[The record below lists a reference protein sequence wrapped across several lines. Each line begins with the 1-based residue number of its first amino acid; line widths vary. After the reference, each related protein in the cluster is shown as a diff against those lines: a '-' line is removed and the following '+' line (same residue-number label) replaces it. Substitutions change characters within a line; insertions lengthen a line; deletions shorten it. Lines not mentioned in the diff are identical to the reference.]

1 MGSGVAKGHAARG
14 VTPLRLS
21 IKAGPSAVRAVC
33 REAET
38 CPCVSS
44 AVPPLQWPQAFRWDR
59 LERRLPSWSGYYAP
73 TTGRLSG
80 CLASLVAPPSH
91 LCVEARGEILAWHV
105 ASHIFDLPFRCDAA
119 ECMRRPIGS
128 RVHRER
134 SQRARAKRPAHGR
147 PTKHEVPQPSSSKVA
162 MRVRDGPWRTQSTT
176 VNTAGTRETFRIT
189 HPYHPLYGREY
200 KLITY
205 CDGWGNHRVYFH
217 DDAGRLR
224 KIPACWTDVVAD
236 DPFVVIAAGRSAFR
250 VADLFTLADLIE
262 VLQPQRRRRNRRSP

>member
-1 MGSGVAKGHAARG
+1 MGSGAAKGHAARG

-21 IKAGPSAVRAVC
+21 IKACPSAVRAVC

-38 CPCVSS
+38 CPCEGS
-44 AVPPLQWPQAFRWDR
+44 AVQPLQWPQAFRWDR

-73 TTGRLSG
+73 TIGRLSG

-105 ASHIFDLPFRCDAA
+105 ASNIFDLPFRCDAA

-162 MRVRDGPWRTQSTT
+162 TRVRDGPCHAPGCWPTGVR
-176 VNTAGTRETFRIT
+176 
-189 HPYHPLYGREY
+189 
-200 KLITY
+200 
-205 CDGWGNHRVYFH
+205 HRRCV
-217 DDAGRLR
+217 
-224 KIPACWTDVVAD
+224 
-236 DPFVVIAAGRSAFR
+236 GRSVRRLGARRTPQDATWPDHGLPSAWMDQERRARPAFPPGPDKAPTECR
-250 VADLFTLADLIE
+250 F
-262 VLQPQRRRRNRRSP
+262 S